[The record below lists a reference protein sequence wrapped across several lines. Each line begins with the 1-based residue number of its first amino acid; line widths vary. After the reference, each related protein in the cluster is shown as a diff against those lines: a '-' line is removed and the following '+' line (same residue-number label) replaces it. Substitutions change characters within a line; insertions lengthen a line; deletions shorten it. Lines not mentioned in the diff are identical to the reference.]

1 MHNNS
6 HHQAFDGRELK
17 VLVIED
23 NEHFRLLIRTVL
35 YSLGIHQVRES
46 GDGSEALAV
55 LRDFAAD
62 VVILDYKME
71 PMDGIS
77 FALKV
82 RRSVESPNPYVPLI
96 MVTAYSEAGLVHEAR
111 DAGINEFLAKPL
123 SARDLIARIVSV
135 VSRPRPFIR
144 SAGYVGPDRRRKDQ
158 PFDGPERRRD
168 RHETAGPAPSDKRAH
183 SE

>member
-1 MHNNS
+1 M
-6 HHQAFDGRELK
+6 QQRFDGRDLK

-35 YSLGIHQVRES
+35 HTLDIHQIREAS
-46 GDGSEALAV
+46 DGSEALEM
-55 LRDFAAD
+55 LRDFPAD

-82 RRSVESPNPYVPLI
+82 RRSAESPNPYVPLI
-96 MVTAYSEAGLVHEAR
+96 MVTGYSEAGLVREAR

-123 SARDLIARIVSV
+123 SAKALLTRVVSV
-135 VSRPRPFIR
+135 TASPRAFVR
-144 SAGYVGPDRRRKDQ
+144 SPGFVGPDRRRKDQ
-158 PFDGPERRRD
+158 PFAGQERRCD
-168 RHETAGPAPSDKRAH
+168 RQQKLGDSTAGEKIPA
-183 SE
+183 E